1 MRRPAF
7 HLILLFFPSFFLCFV
22 VSVFHRRL
30 NFNIS
35 RTCVC
40 RFLSCFCS
48 FSGLLLDDTLFLSIF
63 DSFPCS
69 FFVHFYGCVFRF
81 ALSLY
86 MHMWISSNC
95 GLNAGFENKKIHS
108 EICALTDFISMS
120 LHFCE
125 YMWVVRVW
133 WSNLQRK
140 KTNEMFL
147 LQLKIWCK
155 TKEEMWK
162 KVFGE
167 FVWVKHSSDWS
178 SS

>member
-1 MRRPAF
+1 M
-7 HLILLFFPSFFLCFV
+7 
-22 VSVFHRRL
+22 
-30 NFNIS
+30 
-35 RTCVC
+35 CVC
-40 RFLSCFCS
+40 IFLSCFCS

-69 FFVHFYGCVFRF
+69 FFWYTSTVVCFVSLC
-81 ALSLY
+81 LY

-133 WSNLQRK
+133 WSNLQHK
-140 KTNEMFL
+140 KKRMKCFCYSKYDVK
-147 LQLKIWCK
+147 Q
-155 TKEEMWK
+155 K
-162 KVFGE
+162 KRCEKKYLENLCELNIQVIDQ
-167 FVWVKHSSDWS
+167 VHK
-178 SS
+178 